1 MNPFFLSQ
9 DFLSNLFTK
18 VAAKLVT
25 SLTRIQEGKFPHGS
39 LIRFPHLLL
48 QECSKNYIRL
58 VSLIQ
63 SGSPNIV
70 LITNIGSIQNKWL
83 LHVFHSLMYVTLT
96 ISPFKGR
103 VGISVQFLFSLF
115 LVCSSKKCWRGSWQL
130 FSRQLSRRRHGQLDF
145 VWRWVWSVIIPN
157 AVKSCILCDDPIAGS
172 KFINSI
178 CVKNLSVKIFF
189 TTNIIVYKKDLSV
202 IFVRWLLPHFV
213 FVLLQNQSTLN
224 LILSW
229 SSFSKYF
236 PKTSPNLSS
245 SQEAT

>member
-25 SLTRIQEGKFPHGS
+25 SLIPIQEGKFPHGS

-58 VSLIQ
+58 ASLIQ
-63 SGSPNIV
+63 SGSLNIV

-157 AVKSCILCDDPIAGS
+157 AVKSCILWWSNSRFQIHQFHLCQKSFCQNILHYQHYCVQKRFECHICKMAIAT
-172 KFINSI
+172 FCI
-178 CVKNLSVKIFF
+178 CVTSE
-189 TTNIIVYKKDLSV
+189 
-202 IFVRWLLPHFV
+202 
-213 FVLLQNQSTLN
+213 
-224 LILSW
+224 
-229 SSFSKYF
+229 SKYF
-236 PKTSPNLSS
+236 EFNIELVFIFEIFS
-245 SQEAT
+245 